1 LTGLGLNTMITV
13 IHFVFEFDCFA
24 SFLKLTNFSG

>member
-1 LTGLGLNTMITV
+1 MITV

-24 SFLKLTNFSG
+24 SFFEANEFLKLE